1 MILKHR
7 FFLLL
12 ILAMGLSESS
22 VAALKVFACEPEWA
36 SLTRALGGDRVAVV
50 SATTAHQDPHRIEA
64 RPSLIAKVRRAD
76 LLVCSGA
83 ELEIGWLPM
92 LQRQAGN
99 RKVMPG
105 QAGYF
110 AAADQVERLGIP
122 DRIDRSMGDVH
133 ASGNP
138 HVHLDPRRLK
148 TIATALG
155 ERLISLDSS
164 NAAYYRERLASFIQ
178 RWDEAMTG
186 WQERA
191 QPLMGKRLVVHH
203 QDWEYLFDWLGIVR
217 AGSLEPKPGLPASS
231 GHLAKLK
238 KALLAEPPLAIIHT
252 HYQSPQAAR
261 RLSQLTGIP
270 AVELPYTVGGAEN
283 VVDLFTL
290 FDETLQRLLET
301 VP

>member
-1 MILKHR
+1 MMHNYCR
-7 FFLLL
+7 FLLL
-12 ILAMGLSESS
+12 ILALGAAKSS
-22 VAALKVFACEPEWA
+22 AAALSVFACEPEWA
-36 SLTRALGGDRVAVV
+36 SLTRVLSGDRVAVV

-110 AAADQVERLGIP
+110 AAADQIERLGIP

-155 ERLISLDSS
+155 ERLASLDSS
-164 NAAYYRERLASFIQ
+164 NAAHYRERLASFIL
-178 RWDEAMTG
+178 RWDEAMMR

-191 QPLMGKRLVVHH
+191 QPLRGKRLVVHH
-203 QDWEYLFDWLGIVR
+203 QDWEYLFDWLGIVK
-217 AGSLEPKPGLPASS
+217 AGSLEPKPGVPASS

-238 KALLAEPPLAIIHT
+238 KALLAEPSLAIIHT
-252 HYQSPQAAR
+252 HYQNPKAAR

-290 FDETLQRLLET
+290 FDETLQRLLEV

>member
-1 MILKHR
+1 MMHNYR
-7 FFLLL
+7 RFLLL
-12 ILAMGLSESS
+12 ILILGAAESS
-22 VAALKVFACEPEWA
+22 AAALSVFACEPEWA

-105 QAGYF
+105 QGGYF

-155 ERLISLDSS
+155 ERLASLDSS

-178 RWDEAMTG
+178 RWDEAIVR

-191 QPLMGKRLVVHH
+191 KPLRGKRLVVHH
-203 QDWEYLFDWLGIVR
+203 QDWEYLFD
-217 AGSLEPKPGLPASS
+217 
-231 GHLAKLK
+231 
-238 KALLAEPPLAIIHT
+238 
-252 HYQSPQAAR
+252 
-261 RLSQLTGIP
+261 
-270 AVELPYTVGGAEN
+270 
-283 VVDLFTL
+283 
-290 FDETLQRLLET
+290 
-301 VP
+301 

>member
-1 MILKHR
+1 MHYYR
-7 FFLLL
+7 RFLLL
-12 ILAMGLSESS
+12 ILVMGIAESS
-22 VAALKVFACEPEWA
+22 AAALSVFACEPEWA

-155 ERLISLDSS
+155 ERLASLDSS
-164 NAAYYRERLASFIQ
+164 NAEHYRERLASFIL
-178 RWDEAMTG
+178 RWDEATMR

-191 QPLMGKRLVVHH
+191 QPLRGKRLVVHH

-252 HYQSPQAAR
+252 HYQSPKAAR

>member
-1 MILKHR
+1 MIHMYR
-7 FFLLL
+7 ILLS
-12 ILAMGLSESS
+12 IIAMGLAGSS
-22 VAALKVFACEPEWA
+22 AAALNVFACEPEWA
-36 SLTRALGGDRVAVV
+36 SLTRALGGDQVEVV

-122 DRIDRSMGDVH
+122 GRIDRSMGDVH

-155 ERLISLDSS
+155 ERLAMLDSS
-164 NAAYYRERLASFIQ
+164 NAAYYRERLASFIL
-178 RWDEAMTG
+178 RWDEAMRG

-191 QPLMGKRLVVHH
+191 QPLRGKRLVVHH
-203 QDWEYLFDWLGIVR
+203 QDWEYLFDWLGIVK
-217 AGSLEPKPGLPASS
+217 AGSLEPKPGVPASS

-238 KALLAEPPLAIIHT
+238 KALLAEPSLAIIHT
-252 HYQSPQAAR
+252 HYQSPKAAR

-290 FDETLQRLLET
+290 FDETLQRLLEVT
-301 VP
+301 P